1 MSEDGTEL
9 DDGKP
14 DDAGAPR
21 KRLLPA
27 LLLGGACLA
36 AGGAVGATTL
46 GSALAPLLADRAE
59 AQAEDSATPVP
70 SALHLIDNLVVNPAR
85 SRGTR
90 FLLVSVAVQVRPPA
104 TTALVAERDVEL
116 RAALL
121 LVLGARSVDELT
133 DIEQRALIVDEVRE
147 TIEEV
152 LGPDVVHDVFI
163 PQFVIQ

>member
-9 DDGKP
+9 DDSKP
-14 DDAGAPR
+14 GDAGAPR

-27 LLLGGACLA
+27 ILLGVVALI

-46 GSALAPLLADRAE
+46 GGTVAPLLADRAE
-59 AQAEDSATPVP
+59 AKTASSAAPAPT
-70 SALHLIDNLVVNPAR
+70 ALHLIDHLVVNPAR

-90 FLLVSVAVQVRPPA
+90 FLMVSVAVQVRGPA
-104 TTALVAERDVEL
+104 TPAQVAERDVEL

-121 LVLGARSVDELT
+121 VVLGTRTVDELT
-133 DIEQRALIVDEVRE
+133 DIEERAAIVDEVRK
-147 TIEEV
+147 TIVDV
-152 LGPDVVHDVFI
+152 LGPDIVHDIFI

>member
-1 MSEDGTEL
+1 MSEDRTEL
-9 DDGKP
+9 DDGTP

-21 KRLLPA
+21 KRLLLA
-27 LLLGGACLA
+27 FLLGGACLA

-46 GSALAPLLADRAE
+46 GGAVAPLLADRAE
-59 AQAEDSATPVP
+59 VQEEESTAPAPT
-70 SALHLIDNLVVNPAR
+70 ALHLIDNLVVNPAR

-90 FLLVSVAVQVRPPA
+90 FLLVSVAVQVRQPA
-104 TTALVAERDVEL
+104 TTDMVSERDVEL

-133 DIEQRALIVDEVRE
+133 DIEQRASIVDEVRA
-147 TIEEV
+147 TIVDV
-152 LGPDVVHDVFI
+152 LGPDVVHDIFI